1 MGRILSHWKV
11 TASILL
17 SAVLILG
24 AYFLTRSIKSPLLA
38 QASTEAALLQA
49 IATRDSDGDGLYDW
63 EEVLYGTSP
72 STIDTFS
79 LGMSDGE
86 AVAKGLVVPKAIADV
101 PVAASSESGVPIDPS
116 LPPPPPAGT
125 LTAAFAEN
133 FFLSYLQAREAK
145 GGDLS
150 EQELTALT
158 DEILNSLASSIQT
171 APDFKTAGDLVISG
185 SGVDGLKQFAA
196 AAEAVFLS
204 NTSNSSKSEILY
216 LADAVEKNDTSAL
229 EHIASRAKAYRST
242 AAGLAALSVPREL
255 AADDLMLINALAR
268 LSEIMIDF
276 TRVNDDPLAAIL
288 ALHQYPDA
296 VQKLGTA
303 LINFHTIYL
312 NAGVVLKEGE
322 PGASLVNI
330 IPDIVEEQKAG
341 ATEK

>member
-101 PVAASSESGVPIDPS
+101 PVAASSESGAPIDPS

-125 LTAAFAEN
+125 LTAAFAQH
-133 FFLSYLQAREAK
+133 FFTLYLSVKEAN
-145 GGDLS
+145 GGADLS
-150 EQELTALT
+150 EDDIVNIANEA
-158 DEILNSLASSIQT
+158 ISSLSSMVT
-171 APDFKTAGDLVISG
+171 VAPDFKSAGDLTISG
-185 SGVDGLKQFAA
+185 SGPDALRQFA
-196 AAEAVFLS
+196 VDV
-204 NTSNSSKSEILY
+204 
-216 LADAVEKNDTSAL
+216 DAVSLKNSANVATGELNYLMAALQNNDTNAPTYI
-229 EHIASRAKAYRST
+229 EAIAMAYRNG
-242 AAGLAALSVPREL
+242 AAGIAALTVPTEL
-255 AADDLMLINALAR
+255 AQGDLMLVNAMMR
-268 LSEIMIDF
+268 LSEIISDF
-276 TRVNDDPLAAIL
+276 ARVNDDPLATML
-288 ALHQYPDA
+288 ALQQYPQA
-296 VQKLGTA
+296 AASLGNA
-303 LINFHTIYL
+303 FIHIGAIYKSADISIS
-312 NAGVVLKEGE
+312 AGT
-322 PGASLVNI
+322 PGASFVNLI
-330 IPDIVEEQKAG
+330 ADAVASQGTVSKP
-341 ATEK
+341 